1 MFGKVQQSRLVGL
14 QVNAGEPG
22 YGLPCQMVA
31 GQGFGHCRRNF
42 RPGCA
47 PVAAQADTERPGVEQ
62 GGQAQRFA
70 VATEQQVGALFPEL
84 LFYTIFINFSF
95 SKISF
100 FVEIGRASCRER
112 V

>member
-42 RPGCA
+42 RPGRA
-47 PVAAQADTERPGVEQ
+47 PVAAQADTETWVSVR
-62 GGQAQRFA
+62 RRS
-70 VATEQQVGALFPEL
+70 TR
-84 LFYTIFINFSF
+84 S
-95 SKISF
+95 
-100 FVEIGRASCRER
+100 
-112 V
+112 